1 MASGLTPVHFE
12 EAKFRAVREFPMLVR
27 GVREGRGVHLGA
39 DVIYAESRVPRWS
52 AC

>member
-12 EAKFRAVREFPMLVR
+12 EARFRAVREFPVFAR
-27 GVREGRGVHLGA
+27 GVREGRGVNLGA
-39 DVIYAESRVPRWS
+39 DVIYGESRVPRWP